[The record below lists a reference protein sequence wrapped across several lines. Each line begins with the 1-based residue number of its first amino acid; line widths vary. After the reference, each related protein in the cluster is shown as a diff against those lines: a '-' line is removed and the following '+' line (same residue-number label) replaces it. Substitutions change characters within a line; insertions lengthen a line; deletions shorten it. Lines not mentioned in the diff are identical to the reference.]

1 LFNKH
6 KLASLSMSLLGR
18 IIMNNGAKVLWI
30 VSVGTAFFLG
40 YSSNHLVI
48 SEQTTPHR
56 LFEQSKVEDNAAQLK
71 EYSNFKKVNK
81 VENLT
86 TPSMEKPDLNKL
98 VGDLKSFLGGG
109 EIYFDMVSIAKAYG
123 LIENLNKDELLDTL
137 NLMKDDLT
145 KPSNMQLLSLLVG
158 HFASFDPIE
167 AIRITDEFIDS
178 PQANTVAMMSVL
190 STWVKEDPVSAYYW
204 YVDPNNGHDS
214 NGAYSSFE
222 LHVIFNGLASYD
234 ANGAFDK
241 LSELG
246 STGMNINMAVMG
258 FSRSLENK
266 EDFIQFIERSG
277 ELDNP
282 NVKNS
287 LISSWVSKRPSEVIE
302 WSQAIEDQEQQ
313 NKMQSTIFTTWSSV
327 EPENAA
333 NWYIKK
339 ASADEKQSHANKIIQ
354 MWSMNDPNAALT
366 WLDQQTT
373 FDTEKP
379 ITELLTSSTYSNPKF
394 AMDNLE
400 RLTNDKDKANISF
413 SIYQS
418 LERIST
424 KKAQE
429 FITSSPYKD
438 EIIEKQQSFE
448 EYNKKR
454 GES

>member
-1 LFNKH
+1 
-6 KLASLSMSLLGR
+6 
-18 IIMNNGAKVLWI
+18 MNNGAKVLWI
-30 VSVGTAFFLG
+30 VSVGTAFLLG

-71 EYSNFKKVNK
+71 EYPNFKKVNK

-86 TPSMEKPDLNKL
+86 TPSIEKPDLNKL
-98 VGDLKSFLGGG
+98 VVDLKGLLGGRK
-109 EIYFDMVSIAKAYG
+109 IYLDMASIAKAYF
-123 LIENLNKDELLDTL
+123 LIENLNKEELLHTL
-137 NLMKDDLT
+137 NLMKDELI
-145 KPSNMQLLSLLVG
+145 KPNNMQILSLLIG
-158 HFASFDPIE
+158 QFASFDPIE
-167 AIRITDEFIDS
+167 ATRFIDEFIDS
-178 PQANTVAMMSVL
+178 PQANTAAMMSVL
-190 STWVKEDPVSAYYW
+190 SSWVKEDPVSAYYW
-204 YVDPNNGHDS
+204 YVDPNNDHDS
-214 NGAYSSFE
+214 NGIFSSFE
-222 LHVIFNGLASYD
+222 LLSIFNGLAARD
-234 ANGAFDK
+234 VNGAFDK
-241 LSELG
+241 LTELDSAG
-246 STGMNINMAVMG
+246 KDINMAVMG
-258 FSRSLENK
+258 FSQSIENK
-266 EDFIQFIERSG
+266 EDFIQFIGRSD

-287 LISSWVSKRPSEVIE
+287 LISSWVSKSPSEVIE
-302 WSQAIEDQEQQ
+302 WSEAIEDQKQQ

-333 NWYIKK
+333 NWYIEK

-354 MWSMNDPNAALT
+354 MWSMSAPNAALT

-373 FDTEKP
+373 FDTQES

-429 FITSSPYKD
+429 FITSSPYKND
-438 EIIEKQQSFE
+438 IIEKQQKIE
-448 EYNKKR
+448 KYNKKR
-454 GES
+454 S